1 MNQDTNA
8 PYLSVAEL
16 SQAVKRTVETAFDYV
31 RVRGEISQPRIPG
44 SGHLY
49 FTLKDDKHALSA
61 VMWKGMASQLS
72 ISPEEGL
79 DVICTGKMTTFGGQS
94 RYQIVVQEIEIA
106 GEGALLK
113 QLEERKKRLAQE
125 GLFDQSRK
133 QSLPFLPRVI
143 GVITS
148 PTGAVIQDILHRLSE
163 RFGVHVIVWG
173 VAVQGQGA
181 AEQIAQAIDGFNH
194 ADTQQ
199 KIGRPDL
206 LIVARGGG
214 SLEDLWAFNEE
225 IVARAVAR
233 SQIPLISAV
242 GHETDTT
249 LIDYVSDLR
258 APTPTAAAELA
269 TPVKRDILARI
280 EDNETRMFRA
290 VVRRCDTAEQMLR
303 ATTRGLLHPADQI
316 GRQGQ
321 RLDMLWASLDS
332 HLLKITHHNASRLT
346 QLTHRLVSPA
356 HFIDSLGQ
364 RLDRGAERL
373 GRHINQLTEQASRQL
388 VELDRL
394 LQANSFERVL
404 DRGFALVTNADGVPI
419 KKSSEA
425 ARGAEVTLT
434 FADSKRAARLDPDS
448 QPAPAN
454 AGPSGSSSS
463 KKPKKPP
470 EPPAGQTELF

>member
-61 VMWKGMASQLS
+61 VMWKGLASQLS

-356 HFIDSLGQ
+356 HFINSLGQ

-434 FADSKRAARLDPDS
+434 FADAKRAARLDPDS

-470 EPPAGQTELF
+470 AGQTELF

>member
-31 RVRGEISQPRIPG
+31 RVRGEISQPRIPS

-49 FTLKDDKHALSA
+49 FTLKDNKHALSA

-303 ATTRGLLHPADQI
+303 ATARGLLHPADQI

-434 FADSKRAARLDPDS
+434 FADAKRAARLDPDS